1 MASGKKLVLRR
12 RPMTGLASSAV
23 TVSRRA
29 FLGLASLGTS
39 ILSLAGARTAAA
51 QRKTTPAA
59 AIDVHAHFFPE
70 KFLKSLAEE
79 GGPPDLQV
87 EFSASGVPTLVRGT
101 VRLALDV
108 TYWDLDKRLERMN
121 GQNVTMHALSLTVP
135 MVHWAPPE
143 RGAQLA
149 QLVNDAM
156 AEAHTAF
163 PDRFVGCAT
172 LPVQDPALALKELE
186 RVAGGRA
193 IRGVYLPTNV
203 GGRELSDPAL
213 FPVYKRCQAL
223 NLPVLLHPVTVI
235 GAERLRSYYLSNLLG
250 NPFDTAVAAASLIL
264 GGVLDRYPRL
274 NVVLPHAGGALPY
287 LWGRLQHG
295 QTVREEVKDAAQRAF
310 GQYLRRFHYDTIVH
324 SPELLRFLV
333 GLVGADRVVLG
344 SDYCFDMGYERPR
357 DVVMKTGRPIA
368 RRSSAATRAACFG
381 SERARVTTR
390 MLDVRE
396 TGASRLDEGAPQ
408 SRERLDL
415 PRVLELAVVERQR
428 EMLRTELLHMAASL
442 TSPENRVAQH
452 LPVEGAFP
460 QASREGENPWLPF
473 GHRRHPRAHPRSK

>member
-70 KFLKSLAEE
+70 KFLKSLAEG
-79 GGPPDLQV
+79 GGPPALQV

-108 TYWDLDKRLERMN
+108 ADWDLDKRIERMN

-193 IRGVYLPTNV
+193 IRASPSFSPTPAGRCRTSGVGSSTA
-203 GGRELSDPAL
+203 R
-213 FPVYKRCQAL
+213 
-223 NLPVLLHPVTVI
+223 
-235 GAERLRSYYLSNLLG
+235 
-250 NPFDTAVAAASLIL
+250 PF
-264 GGVLDRYPRL
+264 
-274 NVVLPHAGGALPY
+274 
-287 LWGRLQHG
+287 
-295 QTVREEVKDAAQRAF
+295 VR
-310 GQYLRRFHYDTIVH
+310 
-324 SPELLRFLV
+324 
-333 GLVGADRVVLG
+333 
-344 SDYCFDMGYERPR
+344 RPR
-357 DVVMKTGRPIA
+357 TRRSGPSASICAGSTTTRSFT
-368 RRSSAATRAACFG
+368 RRSSSG
-381 SERARVTTR
+381 SSSGWWEPIASCSAVTT
-390 MLDVRE
+390 
-396 TGASRLDEGAPQ
+396 ASTWDTNGRG
-408 SRERLDL
+408 
-415 PRVLELAVVERQR
+415 
-428 EMLRTELLHMAASL
+428 
-442 TSPENRVAQH
+442 TS
-452 LPVEGAFP
+452 
-460 QASREGENPWLPF
+460 S
-473 GHRRHPRAHPRSK
+473 

>member
-108 TYWDLDKRLERMN
+108 TYWGLDKRLERMN

-193 IRGVYLPTNV
+193 IRGVLLP
-203 GGRELSDPAL
+203 R
-213 FPVYKRCQAL
+213 
-223 NLPVLLHPVTVI
+223 
-235 GAERLRSYYLSNLLG
+235 
-250 NPFDTAVAAASLIL
+250 
-264 GGVLDRYPRL
+264 
-274 NVVLPHAGGALPY
+274 AGGALPY
-287 LWGRLQHG
+287 RWGRLQHG
-295 QTVREEVKDAAQRAF
+295 QTGGEEIKDAAQPPF
-310 GQYLRRFHYDTIVH
+310 GQYLRRFHFDTIVH
-324 SPELLRFLV
+324 SPEPLRFLV
-333 GLVGADRVVLG
+333 GLVGADRVMLG

-357 DVVMKTGRPIA
+357 DVVMKTGLG
-368 RRSSAATRAACFG
+368 AADREKIFG
-381 SERARVTTR
+381 GNAGRLLRV
-390 MLDVRE
+390 
-396 TGASRLDEGAPQ
+396 
-408 SRERLDL
+408 
-415 PRVLELAVVERQR
+415 
-428 EMLRTELLHMAASL
+428 
-442 TSPENRVAQH
+442 
-452 LPVEGAFP
+452 
-460 QASREGENPWLPF
+460 
-473 GHRRHPRAHPRSK
+473 

>member
-39 ILSLAGARTAAA
+39 ILSLAGVRTAAA
-51 QRKTTPAA
+51 QRKTAPAA

-70 KFLKSLAEE
+70 KFLKALAEE

-143 RGAQLA
+143 
-149 QLVNDAM
+149 
-156 AEAHTAF
+156 
-163 PDRFVGCAT
+163 
-172 LPVQDPALALKELE
+172 
-186 RVAGGRA
+186 
-193 IRGVYLPTNV
+193 
-203 GGRELSDPAL
+203 
-213 FPVYKRCQAL
+213 RCQAL

-295 QTVREEVKDAAQRAF
+295 QTVREEVKDAAQRPF

-357 DVVMKTGRPIA
+357 DVVMKTGLG
-368 RRSSAATRAACFG
+368 AADREKIFG
-381 SERARVTTR
+381 GNAGRQLRV
-390 MLDVRE
+390 
-396 TGASRLDEGAPQ
+396 
-408 SRERLDL
+408 
-415 PRVLELAVVERQR
+415 
-428 EMLRTELLHMAASL
+428 
-442 TSPENRVAQH
+442 
-452 LPVEGAFP
+452 
-460 QASREGENPWLPF
+460 
-473 GHRRHPRAHPRSK
+473 

>member
-1 MASGKKLVLRR
+1 
-12 RPMTGLASSAV
+12 MTGLASSAV

-295 QTVREEVKDAAQRAF
+295 QTVSEEVKDAAQRPF

-357 DVVMKTGRPIA
+357 DVVMKTGLG
-368 RRSSAATRAACFG
+368 AADREKIFG
-381 SERARVTTR
+381 GNAGRLLRV
-390 MLDVRE
+390 
-396 TGASRLDEGAPQ
+396 
-408 SRERLDL
+408 
-415 PRVLELAVVERQR
+415 
-428 EMLRTELLHMAASL
+428 
-442 TSPENRVAQH
+442 
-452 LPVEGAFP
+452 
-460 QASREGENPWLPF
+460 
-473 GHRRHPRAHPRSK
+473 